1 MEIEDIAAGILS
13 QAVDIADERQRQQF
27 LEEACGPDEQ
37 LRKRVEASVRDY
49 LAAGSLLDSPAKL
62 ACEWNLTQ
70 DFDRPDEEIRI
81 GKFQLRERIGEGGMG
96 VVYVADQI
104 APIKRRVALKVVR
117 LEVSSQQVIAR
128 FEMERQTL
136 ALMDHP
142 YIAKVFDGG
151 VTEGGS
157 PYFAMELVKGV
168 SLTEF
173 CKSRSLPHK
182 ERLDLFCKVCFAV
195 EHAHQRGIIHRDL
208 KPSNILVTMQD
219 AVPVRKVIDFGIAK
233 ATHSFGDQSVYTA
246 HRQLLGTPMYM
257 SPEQAEMN
265 TLDVDTRSDVFS
277 LGVVLY
283 ELLTDTTPIKQE
295 SLRNASFDELR
306 RMIREEQPA
315 RPSDRISTI
324 AAENRS
330 TVKEQRVVDNRRF
343 AQSLRRELDW
353 IVLKAMEKDRQR
365 RYQSSRDMAEDI
377 QRYLNGEAVHACPPS
392 ITYRL
397 SRVVRKHRGAILTGA
412 IILSTIIAGSIIS
425 VWQAVEARKSAL
437 LAQSR
442 SQLARSAIDDMYTKV
457 AQEWLSQAGDMTEL
471 QKDFLE
477 KALAYYEVLGQDNDR
492 DPKVRIEKLR
502 AQLRVANIHESLGRH
517 PTAETAYSNLISDC
531 DRTATDQDEKL
542 QSLPVKIK
550 AVVGHSRLQQEIG
563 KSKDVVKR
571 LQEGLLE
578 LQQQVPSFDGM
589 DALTRQEYAEA
600 SGELARALRGAS
612 LATES
617 SEAIDICLNLR
628 KQLAEENPQL
638 FELRLALATAV
649 SSKGTQQMWWGR
661 ENEGARKTFIEAEQM
676 FTSLLQERPRDR
688 SCRDEKVNCLWNHS
702 VVLGRL
708 GNKEEALR
716 LTRQSVEM
724 QEQLHRDFPT
734 DRKLQL
740 SLAKNL
746 GNLKG
751 KLDHSEE
758 AMDCVQRAYDLSVDL
773 VERFPNV
780 IEYRSIFVEF
790 SYRLS
795 NEFYIRQNHAD
806 GTATLERM
814 AEKFRGY
821 AWPDKAL
828 RNVNLLA
835 QWFNRAIYALAYVE
849 LEKGNHAR
857 ATQIL
862 AKLTS
867 IELPVN
873 ELNIQSM
880 EAEHGVLQAQ
890 LQRLVSFE
898 NGMMLY
904 FYPTFLYREC
914 MQSASSDPSLSPSEQ
929 LATIE
934 KYRELAA
941 EYEAKTERVTKDWV
955 EYLKSMK
962 KFNDNK
968 ISWVNIQCKRLLE
981 LPEATTITVA
991 IVEIERKAIRQIH
1004 CRLVKLLI
1012 GAAMEK
1018 FPEEKDLYVLVDHI
1032 VVGPEELRDP
1042 ELALELA
1049 QRSTQAYGEKVIDPV
1064 VYAHTWAFYRAGRF
1078 RDCLDLYGA
1087 SRIKVDYFSI
1097 AIKAMSLWQ
1106 LGQREEAAALLNAEY
1121 DQGLA
1126 GYVQRETKR
1135 VQDKKASSPPR
1146 FETLLAFDRE
1156 AKAMIFGKPPTD

>member
-1 MEIEDIAAGILS
+1 MEIEEIAAGILS

-49 LAAGSLLDSPAKL
+49 LAAGSLLDSPAQL
-62 ACEWNLTQ
+62 ACGWNLTQ
-70 DFDRPDEEIRI
+70 DFERPEEEIRI

-219 AVPVRKVIDFGIAK
+219 AVPVPKVIDFGIAK

-365 RYQSSRDMAEDI
+365 RYQSPREMAEDI

-457 AQEWLSQAGDMTEL
+457 AQEWLAQAGDMTEL

-502 AQLRVANIHESLGRH
+502 SQLRVANIHESLGRH
-517 PTAETAYSNLISDC
+517 PTAETVYSNLISDC

-542 QSLPVKIK
+542 QSLPVKLK
-550 AVVGHSRLQQEIG
+550 AVVGHARLQQEIG

-571 LQEGLLE
+571 LQESLLA
-578 LQQQVPSFDGM
+578 LQQQVPSFAGM

-600 SGELARALRGAS
+600 SGELANALRGAS

-617 SEAIDICLNLR
+617 GVSIDISLNLR
-628 KQLAEENPQL
+628 KQLAEENPQS
-638 FELRLALATAV
+638 FEHRLALATAV

-676 FTSLLQERPRDR
+676 FTSLLQERPKDR
-688 SCRDEKVNCLWNHS
+688 SCRDAKVSCLWNHS
-702 VVLGRL
+702 VVLKRL
-708 GNKEEALR
+708 GKKEEALG
-716 LTRQSVEM
+716 LTRQSVKI
-724 QEQLHRDFPT
+724 QEELHRDFPT

-746 GNLKG
+746 GNLANN
-751 KLDHSEE
+751 LDHSEE
-758 AMDCVQRAYDLSVDL
+758 ALDCVQRACDLGVDL
-773 VERFPNV
+773 IERFPDV
-780 IEYRSIFVEF
+780 VEYRSTFALN

-795 NEFYIRQNHAD
+795 LDFYIRKDHAK
-806 GTATLERM
+806 GTAALERM
-814 AEKFRGY
+814 TEKFQGY
-821 AWPDKAL
+821 AWADEAWGASG
-828 RNVNLLA
+828 RLA
-835 QWFNRAIYALAYVE
+835 SLFAISNCTWAGME
-849 LEKGNHAR
+849 LEIGNHAR

-862 AKLTS
+862 SKLPS
-867 IELPVN
+867 IEWPVD
-873 ELNIQSM
+873 ELSIQSM
-880 EAEHGVLQAQ
+880 QAEHGVEQAQ
-890 LQRLVSFE
+890 LQLLGSIE
-898 NGMMLY
+898 NRIMLHNR
-904 FYPTFLYREC
+904 PLFLYREC
-914 MQSASSDPSLSPSEQ
+914 MQLASIDSSLSHSEQ
-929 LATIE
+929 LATIA

-941 EYEAKTERVTKDWV
+941 EYEAKTEQATMDWI
-955 EYLKSMK
+955 EYLKAMK
-962 KFNDNK
+962 KFNDKK
-968 ISWVNIQCKRLLE
+968 ISWVNIQCKRLLAE
-981 LPEATTITVA
+981 LEPAAITLA
-991 IVEIERKAIRQIH
+991 IEDKFIRQNQ
-1004 CRLVKLLI
+1004 CRLCKLLI
-1012 GAAMEK
+1012 GDAMKK
-1018 FPEEKDLYVLVDHI
+1018 FPEEKDLYVLVDYL

-1049 QRSTQAYGEKVIDPV
+1049 QRSTKAYGEKPIDPV
-1064 VYAHTWAFYRAGRF
+1064 VYAHTWALYRAGLF
-1078 RDCLDLYGA
+1078 RDCLDLYSA
-1087 SRIKVDYFSI
+1087 SKIKVDYFSV

-1135 VQDKKASSPPR
+1135 VQDKKGSSTPR
-1146 FETLLAFDRE
+1146 FETLLALDRE
-1156 AKAMIFGKPPTD
+1156 AKAMILGKQPTD